1 MSEIGMASSSAN
13 GARASTAK
21 ARGETDPLAVHLL
34 SGLPTPGNEAS
45 FARMRESLR
54 ILELA
59 ESPDP
64 GLLRA
69 KDVGIRLPPH
79 AEPGGV
85 VDAWED
91 GAFLSE
97 WFGRPAR
104 LASVV
109 TLIDVDAALALL
121 ESTGSLAERGWGRN
135 AFDVRT
141 VADLAV
147 EQIEAATHLWLSGR
161 GPCREDLIR
170 RLELLNPSA
179 DRVGMEGGPIAEV
192 VRRARRVL
200 AIGPEETAGREL
212 ASGAEARP
220 IRVVPAWLEL
230 LRGDP
235 AQAIAA
241 ERPGHLVY
249 RRARPFDPE
258 RLGDWFAAPPRGLVR
273 GKGRIWLATH
283 WEESFGYSCAGPV
296 HRLFAAGGWW
306 AARSD
311 GGWPSCPVQQRD
323 LLARWHPRF
332 GDRRQELVLVGLD
345 LDREAICASL
355 DACLVA
361 DEAIASGLDTSAGN
375 DLRLQGGSGIH

>member
-1 MSEIGMASSSAN
+1 MASSSGS
-13 GARASTAK
+13 GADASTAQ
-21 ARGETDPLAVHLL
+21 AGGETEPLAVHLL
-34 SGLPTPGNEAS
+34 SGLPSPGNEAT

-59 ESPDP
+59 EAPDP
-64 GLLRA
+64 DLLLA

-79 AEPGGV
+79 AEPGGI
-85 VDAWED
+85 VDSWED
-91 GAFLSE
+91 GAFLSDL
-97 WFGRPAR
+97 FGRPAR

-109 TLIDVDAALALL
+109 TLIDADAAIALL
-121 ESTGSLAERGWGRN
+121 EATGSLAERGWGRN

-161 GPCREDLIR
+161 GPCREELIR
-170 RLELLNPSA
+170 RLELLNPAA
-179 DRVGMEGGPIAEV
+179 DRVGMADGSIAEV
-192 VRRARRVL
+192 VRRARRVRS
-200 AIGPEETAGREL
+200 IGPEEKAGREL
-212 ASGAEARP
+212 ASGAEERP
-220 IRVVPAWLEL
+220 IRVVPAWLDL

-235 AQAIAA
+235 SQAIGV

-296 HRLFAAGGWW
+296 HRLFGAGGWW

-311 GGWPSCPVQQRD
+311 GGWPSCPEQQRD

-332 GDRRQELVLVGLD
+332 GDRRQELVLAGLD

-361 DEAIASGLDTSAGN
+361 EDALESRPDASAGN
-375 DLRLQGGSGIH
+375 DLRLQGGSGVH

>member
-1 MSEIGMASSSAN
+1 MASHSAS
-13 GARASTAK
+13 GPRASSVQD
-21 ARGETDPLAVHLL
+21 RGETDPLAVHLL
-34 SGLPTPGNEAS
+34 SGLPSPGNEAA
-45 FARMRESLR
+45 FAQMRESLR

-59 ESPDP
+59 EAPDP
-64 GLLRA
+64 DLLRA
-69 KDVGIRLPPH
+69 RDVGIRLPPH
-79 AEPGGV
+79 AEPGAI
-85 VDAWED
+85 VDSWED
-91 GAFLSE
+91 GVFLSE
-97 WFGRPAR
+97 LFGRPAR

-109 TLIDVDAALALL
+109 TLIDAEAAIALL

-161 GPCREDLIR
+161 GPCREELIR
-170 RLELLNPSA
+170 RLELLNPA
-179 DRVGMEGGPIAEV
+179 AVRVEMEAGAIAEV
-192 VRRARRVL
+192 VRRASR
-200 AIGPEETAGREL
+200 G
-212 ASGAEARP
+212 RP
-220 IRVVPAWLEL
+220 IRVVPAWLDL
-230 LRGDP
+230 LRSDP
-235 AQAIAA
+235 SRAIAA
-241 ERPGHLVY
+241 DRPGHLVY
-249 RRARPFDPE
+249 RRAWPFDPE

-283 WEESFGYSCAGPV
+283 WDESFGYSCAGVV
-296 HRLFAAGGWW
+296 HRLFGAGGWW

-355 DACLVA
+355 DACLV
-361 DEAIASGLDTSAGN
+361 DEVELESRPDASAWN
-375 DLRLQGGSGIH
+375 DLRLPDGSGVH